1 MKRAMMGHQSELRA
15 LEDEN
20 KRLRAELE
28 SKREADTLRT
38 PAPSP
43 ELREVNPAAH
53 PGGDV
58 HDHGHQGQ
66 VSEGAPQHPQWAG
79 GEKGDGCEGGEP
91 VRPPPGLGG
100 RRDDERDHRGSSQV
114 HGGDPAEDRPEQ
126 EGVDGGPFEKRGSQP
141 EVHGRPVG
149 LEGAEGKA
157 PLASN
162 GNGQRE
168 PKGSV
173 DAFGLLAQG
182 IAQLQNAMTASLS
195 SKSQEQEVVKPGI
208 SELPRLPELSET
220 SCIDIGDWIHSLQC
234 PMGDLSNGSSGW
246 WKELLQCLDRFYS
259 NYLESSNITKLS
271 LKPESFATAYLKE
284 ERWGRVD
291 KRATSMILISLPEA
305 VRAEILALRL
315 SGTLAVLGRVMVL
328 YRPGS
333 TAERQ
338 QILKALEQPPVAN
351 NASEAVDA
359 LRRWA
364 RWLRRAGDIG
374 LQIPD
379 PSILLRGIDSLVS
392 RVLFRINMARYTL
405 EADVKPTLKAV
416 ESLHRALLSEFE
428 QVAFRGRSRPT
439 TTPTLR
445 SAAASVPSLLGTPHG
460 PSDNKGGDGS
470 PVKGKAAPCK
480 FFLTDQGC
488 RRGAGCKYSHDADRK
503 QKQGRCWTC
512 GSKQHVSK
520 QCPTRE
526 KPGRSPSRPSTS
538 TRQEPSSPSSSL
550 AAMAPESAHPVPP
563 VSGTPTAMAAPA
575 SSSSTTSY
583 TSNAQEPSD
592 QAASS
597 TTTTSEGEL
606 HRLLKE
612 ANSMLKEMRQLN
624 MLTVRDVE
632 VKAKSLGMEPA
643 TGKTGLLD
651 SGASHAYRLGTPE
664 ELQAADKVRVQLAT
678 GDHVT
683 LAQNRAGTLLAT
695 KSTDQDLA
703 SPIVPLGSLVQ
714 DLNCKLTWS
723 RKRGMEIKHP
733 IHGVIK
739 PRVVGQCPLVG
750 EAQALQLIKEL
761 EDKRVEDLQRANMV
775 MQRTL
780 WAWDRETRWSG
791 CLENF
796 LMDGKRTSQ
805 LQTFEAEG
813 SPYQSLSTALKGAL
827 AECDAQQQCGL
838 GLSEG
843 SSDFET
849 EEKAADDYVLG
860 GQPVFGTWRWNC
872 GVQGA

>member
-1 MKRAMMGHQSELRA
+1 MMGHQSELRA

-43 ELREVNPAAH
+43 ELRGVNPAAH

-428 QVAFRGRSRPT
+428 Q
-439 TTPTLR
+439 
-445 SAAASVPSLLGTPHG
+445 
-460 PSDNKGGDGS
+460 
-470 PVKGKAAPCK
+470 
-480 FFLTDQGC
+480 
-488 RRGAGCKYSHDADRK
+488 
-503 QKQGRCWTC
+503 
-512 GSKQHVSK
+512 
-520 QCPTRE
+520 
-526 KPGRSPSRPSTS
+526 
-538 TRQEPSSPSSSL
+538 
-550 AAMAPESAHPVPP
+550 
-563 VSGTPTAMAAPA
+563 
-575 SSSSTTSY
+575 
-583 TSNAQEPSD
+583 
-592 QAASS
+592 
-597 TTTTSEGEL
+597 
-606 HRLLKE
+606 